1 MSWFSNSNSKK
12 LETCEIDKSKL
23 LVEKTD
29 YEERLKKYEQLDP
42 SDYEYEQVNLSQL
55 ILNET
60 YYVKYGNEMIPGKWS
75 NVESLD
81 HTSERGSSISPEF
94 ITGKSSS
101 LLTND
106 EKYGI
111 KGLYRRK
118 PTIIESFQSKI
129 RQNDIEIQRL
139 NEIIRG
145 LSVTQ
150 SMSGGRKYNR
160 TRKNVCRKPMHKNLR
175 KSKYHRK

>member
-12 LETCEIDKSKL
+12 LETCEIDKTKL
-23 LVEKTD
+23 LAEKTD

-42 SDYEYEQVNLSQL
+42 SDYEYEPVNQRQL
-55 ILNET
+55 ILGET

-75 NVESLD
+75 NVESID
-81 HTSERGSSISPEF
+81 HTSEGGSSISPEF
-94 ITGKSSS
+94 FPNRRAALSI
-101 LLTND
+101 D
-106 EKYGI
+106 EKNGI

-118 PTIIESFQSKI
+118 PTVIESFHSKI
-129 RQNDIEIQRL
+129 RENDIEIQRL
-139 NEIIRG
+139 NEIIQK
-145 LSVTQ
+145 LKVTQ

>member
-23 LVEKTD
+23 LAEKTD
-29 YEERLKKYEQLDP
+29 YEERLKKYELDP
-42 SDYEYEQVNLSQL
+42 SDYEYEPVNQRQL
-55 ILNET
+55 ILGET

-75 NVESLD
+75 NVESID
-81 HTSERGSSISPEF
+81 YTSERGSSISPEF
-94 ITGKSSS
+94 SPNKRAILST
-101 LLTND
+101 D

-118 PTIIESFQSKI
+118 PTVIESFQSKI

-139 NEIIRG
+139 NEIIQKLG
-145 LSVTQ
+145 VNQ
-150 SMSGGRKYNR
+150 SMLGGRKYNR